1 MNSYQFEF
9 QPILRNDFVRLQP
22 LEVNDFE
29 ILYKIA
35 SDPLLW
41 EQHPNKDRYKR
52 DVFETFFRGAIE
64 SGGAYVV
71 FNAATDRP
79 IGTSRFYGFNPD
91 EGSISIGYTFIA
103 RDHWGMTYNHALKT
117 VMLDHAFRFVDKVIF
132 HIGAVN
138 IRSQKSIEKLGAI
151 KIEERE
157 MEYFGEA
164 KCPNYIYEIKKWDWA
179 ERKKR

>member
-1 MNSYQFEF
+1 MNNIQFEF
-9 QPILRNDFVRLQP
+9 QPILKNEIVRLQP
-22 LEVNDFE
+22 LKADDFE
-29 ILYKIA
+29 ILYRIA

-71 FNAATDRP
+71 FDASTDKP
-79 IGTSRFYGFNPD
+79 IGSSRFYDFNPD
-91 EGSISIGYTFIA
+91 DSSVSIGYTFVV
-103 RDHWGMTYNHALKT
+103 RDHWGMTYNHALKSI
-117 VMLDHAFRFVDKVIF
+117 MLDHAFRFVDKVIF

-138 IRSQKSIEKLGAI
+138 IRSQKSIERLGA
-151 KIEERE
+151 KKVEERE

-164 KCPNYIYEIKKWDWA
+164 KCLNYIYEIEKYDWIK
-179 ERKKR
+179 RKP